1 MAALPQLDDNGKN
14 VLRIMLTKSV
24 ANGRELLKS
33 SNLEP
38 NALSGALRILVNAR
52 LIDASALDFGPEN
65 LKEVYFNVLPSS
77 MNIAKVVA
85 S

>member
-1 MAALPQLDDNGKN
+1 MAALPQLDDNSRN

-33 SNLEP
+33 SNLAP
-38 NALSGALRILVNAR
+38 DALSGSLRTLVNAR
-52 LIDASALDFGPEN
+52 LIDASALDFGPDN
-65 LKEVYFNVLPSS
+65 LKDVYFNILPSS
-77 MNIAKVVA
+77 MNLAKVVA

>member
-24 ANGRELLKS
+24 ANGRELLRS
-33 SNLEP
+33 SNLAP
-38 NALSGALRILVNAR
+38 APLSDALRTLVNAR
-52 LIDASALDFGPEN
+52 LIDASALDFGPDN
-65 LKEVYFNVLPSS
+65 LKDIYFNVLPSS

>member
-1 MAALPQLDDNGKN
+1 MAALPQLDDNSKN

-33 SNLEP
+33 SSLAP
-38 NALSGALRILVNAR
+38 AVLSGALRTLVNEK
-52 LIDASALDFGPEN
+52 LIDASALDFGPDN
-65 LKEVYFNVLPSS
+65 LKDIYFNVLPSS
-77 MNIAKVVA
+77 MNVAKVVA